1 MYLPPSF
8 AEPRTEVMHDLI
20 ESYPL
25 GALVTASRGGLFAT
39 HIPFVL
45 DRSAGSFGTL
55 RGHVARANP
64 HHRLEPA
71 GPEAIVIFTGP
82 NAYVSPSLYPSKRDH
97 GRVVP
102 TWNYAVVH
110 ASGPVRFIDDPA
122 FVLRNVEA
130 LTLRHEAGREQ
141 PWSIR
146 DAPPGYVEALAKAVI
161 GIELPIA
168 RLEGKWKMSQNR
180 EASDAAG
187 VATGLAAAAGQNER
201 EVAHLVAE
209 RLAQR
214 SEREAPVSESPPN

>member
-8 AEPRTEVMHDLI
+8 IEPRTEVMHDLI
-20 ESYPL
+20 EAHPL

-45 DRSAGSFGTL
+45 DRSAGPFGTL

-64 HHRLEPA
+64 HHQLEPA
-71 GPEAIVIFTGP
+71 GPEALVIFTGP
-82 NAYVSPSLYPSKRDH
+82 HAYVSPSLYPSKRDH

-110 ASGPVRFIDDPA
+110 ARGPLRFIDDHA

-141 PWSIR
+141 PWSIH
-146 DAPPGYVEALAKAVI
+146 DAPPEYVEALAKAVI
-161 GIELPIA
+161 GVELPIA

-180 EASDAAG
+180 ESDDAAG
-187 VATGLAAAAGQNER
+187 VAAGLAAAVGQSER
-201 EVAHLVAE
+201 EVARLVAE
-209 RLAQR
+209 RRAQR
-214 SEREAPVSESPPN
+214 PDREAPGSESVPN